1 MRKSVLFMALPL
13 VLAACSG
20 GSDSAGDQSAQD
32 AAEEAVEKAEAQPSK
47 VAEPDGADAES
58 AMAIPAKYAGVWDG
72 VQGSCALESD
82 LRMEIADKKITF
94 YESSGIATKVEMEG
108 EDALVSLDM
117 SGEGET
123 WKEVLRL
130 SLSADGKTLETSDG
144 EKPKVADDAPR
155 KRCAA

>member
-1 MRKSVLFMALPL
+1 MRKSILFLALPL

-20 GSDSAGDQSAQD
+20 EPKPADEATAEATDSA
-32 AAEEAVEKAEAQPSK
+32 AAPAPSG
-47 VAEPDGADAES
+47 VAEPDGMDAES
-58 AMAIPAKYAGVWDG
+58 ATPIPAKFAGVWDG
-72 VQGSCALESD
+72 VQGSCAAESD

-108 EDALVSLDM
+108 EDVLVSLDM
-117 SGEGET
+117 SGEGEV

-144 EKPKVADDAPR
+144 EKPKTADDSPR